1 MRATFDDLIGRF
13 ESGAAFEEAYA
24 VMRDDFVRRRRPQ
37 IAGSILAS
45 YPVVEADTRLVMRP
59 NLAWRLAEDD
69 KGLELLAN
77 GRTMRFRPDERQAL
91 ERALSGEPFGAADL
105 GGRLD
110 GERALGLARRLAEA
124 VLVMKQA

>member
-1 MRATFDDLIGRF
+1 
-13 ESGAAFEEAYA
+13 
-24 VMRDDFVRRRRPQ
+24 
-37 IAGSILAS
+37 
-45 YPVVEADTRLVMRP
+45 MRP

-77 GRTMRFRPDERQAL
+77 GRTMRFRPDERQGL

-124 VLVMKQA
+124 VLVMKLA